1 MTKFSGLQRLIY
13 QILLSPFS
21 LLYGLVV
28 SMITFGYTIGL
39 VKSSKFNIPV
49 IGVGNLSIG
58 GTGKTPHI
66 EYLIMLL
73 KDYIDVATLS
83 RGYKRQTKGFK
94 LVQTTDTALT
104 VGDEPL
110 QYKRK
115 FRDIVVAVGESRA
128 YAIPQILQHYPNIQ
142 TVLLDDAFQHLAVK
156 PGLNI
161 LLTAHDALFTRDF
174 LLPSGRLREWRSG
187 YNRADS
193 IIVTKCPMEL
203 TKEEADVIIK
213 EINPYAHQRVFFTY
227 YEYGLP
233 YNFFDPS
240 QRMSFSNDLDIILL
254 SAIAH
259 TSYLM
264 HFLERVSGKIYEI
277 EFADHHVFDS
287 RDIEKILTIYKNIE
301 NDKKC
306 IITTE
311 KDAMR
316 LDLHREALRNANVP
330 IYVLPVRVRFHF
342 DEKVAFDD
350 YIKRFLLSFEV

>member
-1 MTKFSGLQRLIY
+1 MLKFSGLQRLIF
-13 QILLSPFS
+13 QIVLSPFS
-21 LLYGLVV
+21 LLYGLIV
-28 SMITFGYTIGL
+28 SFVTFGYTIGL
-39 VKSSKFNIPV
+39 VKSSQFNLPV

-83 RGYKRQTKGFK
+83 RGYKRHTKGFR
-94 LVQTTDTALT
+94 LVQVHDTALT

-110 QYKRK
+110 QFKRK

-128 YAIPQILQHYPNIQ
+128 YAIPQILQQHPNIQ

-161 LLTAHDALFTRDF
+161 LLSAYDALFTRDF

-187 YNRADS
+187 YNRADC
-193 IIVTKCPMEL
+193 IIVTKCPIDLSSED
-203 TKEEADVIIK
+203 ADEIRK
-213 EINPYAHQRVFFTY
+213 EINPYNHQKIFFTY

-233 YNFFDPS
+233 YNFFNPTE
-240 QRMSFSNDLDIILL
+240 RMSFSNDKDIILL

-259 TSYLM
+259 TNYLLSYL
-264 HFLERVSGKIYEI
+264 ERISGNIYEI
-277 EFADHHVFDS
+277 EFADHHVFDT
-287 RDIEKILTIYKNIE
+287 RDIEKIVNIYSNISNE
-301 NDKKC
+301 KKC
-306 IITTE
+306 VITTE

-316 LDLHREALRNANVP
+316 LDLHREMLRKADIP

-342 DEKVAFDD
+342 DEQAEFDE
-350 YIKRFLLSFEV
+350 YIKRYLLSFEV